1 MIYLCK
7 QPLQVV
13 QKITRGSKMVTVL
26 LNLNCTTQTYSTVR
40 DINALFHDLG
50 HREIGRPF
58 VIEKTVRKT
67 RSEKNDHKTKCKR

>member
-1 MIYLCK
+1 
-7 QPLQVV
+7 
-13 QKITRGSKMVTVL
+13 MVTVL

-67 RSEKNDHKTKCKR
+67 RSEKKRSQNKVQTMNIVICITLDTTGYKMVVAE

>member
-1 MIYLCK
+1 
-7 QPLQVV
+7 
-13 QKITRGSKMVTVL
+13 MVTVL

-67 RSEKNDHKTKCKR
+67 RSRKTITKQSANDEHRDLHYLGYNRL

>member
-13 QKITRGSKMVTVL
+13 QKIRRGSKMVTVL

-40 DINALFHDLG
+40 DMNALFHDLG
-50 HREIGRPF
+50 RREIGRPF

-67 RSEKNDHKTKCKR
+67 